1 MQVENPVAL
10 NPVRLTCASVCGD
23 GMHLELSASTEQHHL
38 ISGGPLLSFRAE
50 EGGIIQVVLHLDEK
64 DVTFPL
70 EELKRA
76 ITAAEE
82 EVHPESYY
90 P

>member
-1 MQVENPVAL
+1 M
-10 NPVRLTCASVCGD
+10 
-23 GMHLELSASTEQHHL
+23 
-38 ISGGPLLSFRAE
+38 LSFRSE
-50 EGGIIQVVLHLDEK
+50 DGGGIQVVLHLDET
-64 DVTFPL
+64 DVAFPL

-76 ITAAEE
+76 IEAAEE